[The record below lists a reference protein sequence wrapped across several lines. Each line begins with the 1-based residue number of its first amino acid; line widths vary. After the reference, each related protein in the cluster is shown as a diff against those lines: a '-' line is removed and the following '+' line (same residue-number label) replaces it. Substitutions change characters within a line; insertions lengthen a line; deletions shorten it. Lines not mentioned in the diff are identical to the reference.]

1 MVIDILTLFP
11 GAFEGFLRE
20 GLIKRAIERGA
31 LRIELHNIRDFTTD
45 RHHQVDDYPYGGGP
59 GMILKVE
66 PVFRAVRSLPR
77 GKVILMSPQGIIFD
91 QNVANSLAKEPHL
104 IFICGHYEGLDER
117 IRESLVDIEISI
129 GDYVLSGGE
138 IPALALIDTITRL
151 LPGVLGNIDSIS
163 SESFQDGLLEYP
175 QYTRPEVF
183 GGMAV
188 PPILLSGDHGKIREW
203 RRREAIRRTLE
214 RRPNLID
221 REKLSIEDLK
231 LLREIEE
238 ERCQEML

>member
-138 IPALALIDTITRL
+138 IPALALVDTITRL

>member
-1 MVIDILTLFP
+1 LVIDILTLFP

-138 IPALALIDTITRL
+138 IPALALVDTITRL

>member
-91 QNVANSLAKEPHL
+91 QNVADSLAKEPHL

-183 GGMAV
+183 EGMAV
-188 PPILLSGDHGKIREW
+188 PPIILSGDHGKIKEW

-238 ERCQEML
+238 ERCQEIL

>member
-1 MVIDILTLFP
+1 
-11 GAFEGFLRE
+11 
-20 GLIKRAIERGA
+20 
-31 LRIELHNIRDFTTD
+31 
-45 RHHQVDDYPYGGGP
+45 
-59 GMILKVE
+59 MILKVE